1 MNEDPRDQPTQSWT
15 PEFEPED
22 DYEAPSGT
30 RRVSPADRART
41 RAASSPAVD
50 RQQGARRAPDGP
62 RRRLGLRR
70 LVALAVLAL
79 IIGAIVFAVLLFQ
92 PFTGK
97 GSGSV
102 TVQIPRG
109 ASASQIGDILARD
122 GVVDSSFFFSL
133 RTKVSGQRSKLRS
146 GAFRLKKGMSYASA
160 IDALTRMPPAAPVSH
175 FTIPEGLSR
184 REVAARLA
192 GSGLT
197 GSYVNATKRAP
208 GFKVSA
214 FGAPAGTPTL
224 EGFLFPA
231 TYDLKPHAPAS
242 ALVAKQLTAFRRNF
256 DSLSLAYAKRKQLTA
271 YDLVVIASMV
281 EREAQRD
288 DERPLVAAVIYNRLH
303 DHIPL
308 GIDATLRYALN
319 DWTKPLTQSQLALP
333 TPYNTRLRQGL
344 PPTPIGNPGLASL
357 KAAANPAK
365 SPFLYYVVKPGTCG
379 RHAFSSTN
387 AQFLADVARYNAA
400 RTKAGG
406 RSPTTCKQ

>member
-1 MNEDPRDQPTQSWT
+1 MSDEPRDQPTEGWT
-15 PEFEPED
+15 PQWEPED

-30 RRVSPADRART
+30 RRVSPADRARA
-41 RAASSPAVD
+41 RAAAPSPA
-50 RQQGARRAPDGP
+50 RPPAGSRRAPGAP

-70 LVALAVLAL
+70 LVALAILAAV
-79 IIGAIVFAVLLFQ
+79 IGAIVFAVLLFQ

-102 TVQIPRG
+102 TVLVPRG
-109 ASASQIGDILARD
+109 ASASQIGDILSRG

-133 RTKVSGQRSKLRS
+133 RAKVSGKRGALRS
-146 GAFRLKKGMSYASA
+146 GTFHLKKGMSYASA
-160 IDALTRMPPAAPVSH
+160 IDALTKIPTAAPVAH

-197 GSYVNATKRAP
+197 GSYVEATKRAP
-208 GFKVSA
+208 GFKPSA
-214 FGAPAGTPTL
+214 FGAPASTPTL

-231 TYDLKPHAPAS
+231 TYDLKPHAPTS
-242 ALVAKQLTAFRRNF
+242 ALVAKQLVAFRRNF
-256 DSLSLAYAKRKQLTA
+256 AGLDLSGAKRKQLTP

-281 EREAQRD
+281 EREAQRE

-319 DWTKPLTQSQLALP
+319 DWNKPLTQSQLALP

-357 KAAANPAK
+357 KAAASPAK
-365 SPFLYYVVKPGTCG
+365 SSFLYYVVKPGTCG
-379 RHAFSSTN
+379 RHAFSSSN
-387 AQFLADVARYNAA
+387 AQFLADVARYNDA
-400 RTKAGG
+400 RNKAGG